1 MDQRPF
7 PRRLSAS
14 DSLMWRIDSDPV
26 LRSPILVVGLLDR
39 SPTPDGLAGTIER
52 AGTLLPRLRQRI
64 EPPPLGL
71 GRPRW
76 RDDDQA
82 SLAQHL
88 RRCRAPGGDIDAVLT
103 VAEPDAAAAFDPARP
118 PWTLTVVDGLDRGR
132 SAVVLR
138 FHHAI
143 TDGVGAVEVAERL
156 FDRARR
162 PARAA
167 PSSPTTAPVPG
178 PSVLGGWHDPRRLLA
193 SGADTA
199 RRALAAA
206 VHPAPT
212 LAAAARLGRSAARL
226 LTPAT
231 AGGSPELAGRSLD
244 RWLAVTERPLAAL
257 QRAADATGGTVND
270 VLLAAV
276 AGALAAYHRTHG
288 RPVPAVRV
296 TMPISIRR
304 PDDPM
309 GGNRFVPARFTLPV
323 DDPDPRARVK
333 IAGAI
338 VRGWRAEPALAST
351 DLLAAGLNLLPRPLV
366 ARLFAGML
374 RSIDVDVVDVPGLDH
389 PAFLGGARIERL
401 WAFAPPTGAALS
413 VTLLS
418 HAGTCGIGLACDRRA
433 VADPELLA
441 TCLDAALAE
450 VLALGREPHA
460 TARSGAIRRSA

>member
-1 MDQRPF
+1 MRLF
-7 PRRLSAS
+7 PRPLSAS
-14 DSLMWRIDSDPV
+14 DSLMWRIESDPV

-39 SPTPDGLAGTIER
+39 SPEPDALAATLER
-52 AGTLLPRLRQRI
+52 AGELLPRLRQRI

-76 RDDDQA
+76 RDDDRA
-82 SLAQHL
+82 SLAPHV
-88 RRCRAPGGDIDAVLT
+88 RRVRAPGGDMDAVLG

-143 TDGVGAVEVAERL
+143 TDGVGGIEIADML
-156 FDRARR
+156 FDRGRR
-162 PARAA
+162 PAPLSRA
-167 PSSPTTAPVPG
+167 TASVPG
-178 PSVLGGWHDPRRLLA
+178 PSLPSRWLDPRRLVA
-193 SGADTA
+193 NGADTA
-199 RRALAAA
+199 RRTLAAA
-206 VHPAPT
+206 TRPAPT
-212 LAAAARLGRSAARL
+212 LIAAARLGRSAARL
-226 LTPAT
+226 LTPARG
-231 AGGSPELAGRSLD
+231 GGSPELAGRSLD
-244 RWLAVTERPLAAL
+244 RWLAVTERRLAAL

-276 AGALAAYHRTHG
+276 AGGLAAYHRAQG

-304 PDDPM
+304 PGDPA
-309 GGNRFVPARFTLPV
+309 GGNRFVPARFTLPI

-338 VRGWRAEPALAST
+338 VRGWRGEPALAST
-351 DLLAAGLNLLPRPLV
+351 DVLAAGLNLLPRPVV

-418 HAGTCGIGLACDRRA
+418 HAGTCGVGLVCDRRA
-433 VADPELLA
+433 VADPELL
-441 TCLDAALAE
+441 TSCLDESLSELVA
-450 VLALGREPHA
+450 VGRRPHA
-460 TARSGAIRRSA
+460 ATRTPTTRRSA